1 MTRKEELELDLLY
14 YKNKVVDT
22 TEVIR
27 KYEALVNFN
36 LENLDNSRE
45 NLKDYK
51 NLVKQIRE
59 KIKECAE
66 NDKNK

>member
-22 TEVIR
+22 KEVIR

-45 NLKDYK
+45 NLKVYK
-51 NLVKQIRE
+51 NIVKQIRE
-59 KIKECAE
+59 QIKECAE
-66 NDKNK
+66 

>member
-14 YKNKVVDT
+14 YKNKIVDT
-22 TEVIR
+22 KEVIR

-36 LENLDNSRE
+36 LENLDNSKE

-51 NLVKQIRE
+51 NIVKQIRE
-59 KIKECAE
+59 QIKEC
-66 NDKNK
+66 D

>member
-14 YKNKVVDT
+14 FKNKIVDT
-22 TEVIR
+22 KEVIR

-36 LENLDNSRE
+36 LENLDNSKE
-45 NLKDYK
+45 NLKCYK
-51 NLVKQIRE
+51 NSVKQIRE

-66 NDKNK
+66 

>member
-14 YKNKVVDT
+14 YKNKIVDT
-22 TEVIR
+22 KEVIR

-51 NLVKQIRE
+51 NIVKQIRE
-59 KIKECAE
+59 QIKEC
-66 NDKNK
+66 D

>member
-14 YKNKVVDT
+14 YKNKIVDT
-22 TEVIR
+22 KEVIR

-45 NLKDYK
+45 NLKVYK
-51 NLVKQIRE
+51 NVVKQIRE
-59 KIKECAE
+59 QIKECAE
-66 NDKNK
+66 

>member
-22 TEVIR
+22 KEVIR

-51 NLVKQIRE
+51 NIVKQIRA

-66 NDKNK
+66 

>member
-22 TEVIR
+22 KEVIR

-36 LENLDNSRE
+36 LQNLDNSKE
-45 NLKDYK
+45 NLKCYK
-51 NLVKQIRE
+51 NIVKQIRE
-59 KIKECAE
+59 QIKECAE
-66 NDKNK
+66 

>member
-22 TEVIR
+22 KEVIR

-51 NLVKQIRE
+51 NIVKQIRE
-59 KIKECAE
+59 QIKECAE
-66 NDKNK
+66 

>member
-22 TEVIR
+22 KEVIR

-36 LENLDNSRE
+36 LENLDNSKE
-45 NLKDYK
+45 KLKDYK
-51 NLVKQIRE
+51 NIVKQIRE
-59 KIKECAE
+59 QIKEC
-66 NDKNK
+66 D

>member
-22 TEVIR
+22 KEVIR

-51 NLVKQIRE
+51 NIVKQIRE
-59 KIKECAE
+59 QVKEC
-66 NDKNK
+66 D

>member
-14 YKNKVVDT
+14 YKNKVVET
-22 TEVIR
+22 KEVIK

-36 LENLDNSRE
+36 LENLDNSKE
-45 NLKDYK
+45 KLKDYK
-51 NLVKQIRE
+51 NIVKQIRE

-66 NDKNK
+66 

>member
-14 YKNKVVDT
+14 YKNKIVDT
-22 TEVIR
+22 EEDIR

-36 LENLDNSRE
+36 FKNLNNSKE

-51 NLVKQIRE
+51 NIVRHIRE
-59 KIKECAE
+59 MIKENVE
-66 NDKNK
+66 

>member
-22 TEVIR
+22 KEVIR

-36 LENLDNSRE
+36 LENLDNSKE
-45 NLKDYK
+45 NLKVYK
-51 NLVKQIRE
+51 NIVKQIRE
-59 KIKECAE
+59 QIKECAE
-66 NDKNK
+66 

>member
-22 TEVIR
+22 KEVIR

-36 LENLDNSRE
+36 LENLDNTKE

-51 NLVKQIRE
+51 NVVKQIRE
-59 KIKECAE
+59 QIKEC
-66 NDKNK
+66 D

>member
-14 YKNKVVDT
+14 YKNKIVDT
-22 TEVIR
+22 KEDIR

-45 NLKDYK
+45 NLKCYK
-51 NLVKQIRE
+51 NSVKQIRE
-59 KIKECAE
+59 QIKECAE
-66 NDKNK
+66 